1 MNLKTLSTGS
11 DGNCY
16 VLTSA
21 SGKRLVLDAGV
32 SKAEIIK
39 GCNFDVKSIAGVI
52 VTHEHKDHTK
62 SVDDLIKAGLDV
74 FQPYLY
80 ADEKFPKKHFDCFAL
95 YDGFRVYGFDL
106 PHNGVTN
113 RGFLIQC
120 DNQWLLYMTDME
132 YCPYSFKN
140 YKVNHMLIEC
150 NYRKDYVKADLP
162 NYEHKVRGHCELNT
176 TLGIIKANATYALQ
190 TVILCH
196 MGQGIGEIDKTLDE
210 VRKVAKNANIDYA
223 APGKEWELNEVPF

>member
-1 MNLKTLSTGS
+1 MNLKTISTGS

-16 VLTSA
+16 ILTSA

-39 GCNFDVKSIAGVI
+39 GCNYDVKSIVGAI
-52 VTHEHKDHTK
+52 VTHEHKDHAK
-62 SVDDLIKAGLDV
+62 SADDLIKSGLNV
-74 FQPYLY
+74 WLPYLDAEQKY
-80 ADEKFPKKHFDCFAL
+80 PIKQFGDFKVFG
-95 YDGFRVYGFDL
+95 YDL
-106 PHNGVTN
+106 PHNGVEN
-113 RGFLIQC
+113 RGFLICC
-120 DNQWLLYMTDME
+120 DNQRILYMTDME
-132 YCPYSFKN
+132 YCPYTFKN

-150 NYRKDYVKADLP
+150 NYRKDFISADLP

-176 TLGIIKANATYALQ
+176 TLGIINANATYALQ

-196 MGQGIGEIDKTLDE
+196 MGEGIGDIDKIIAE
-210 VRKVAKNANIDYA
+210 VRKVAKNAKIDYA

>member
-1 MNLKTLSTGS
+1 MNLKVISSGS

-16 VLTSA
+16 ILTSA

-32 SKAEIIK
+32 PKSEIIK
-39 GCNFDVKSIAGVI
+39 GCNYDVKSIVGVA
-52 VTHEHKDHTK
+52 VTHVHKDHAK
-62 SVDDLIKAGLDV
+62 SAADLIKSGLNV
-74 FQPYLY
+74 WLPYNY
-80 ADEKFPKKHFDCFAL
+80 VAEKFLIKQFGDFT
-95 YDGFRVYGFDL
+95 VYGFDL
-106 PHNGVTN
+106 PHNGVLN
-113 RGFLIQC
+113 KGFLIDC

-132 YCPYSFKN
+132 YCPYTFKN

-150 NYRKDYVKADLP
+150 NYRKDYISADLP

-176 TLGIIKANATYALQ
+176 TLGIINANATYALQ

-196 MGQGIGEIDKTLDE
+196 MGEGIGDIDKIIAE
-210 VRKVAKNANIDYA
+210 VRKVAKNAKIDFA

>member
-1 MNLKTLSTGS
+1 MNLKTISTGS

-16 VLTSA
+16 ILTSA

-52 VTHEHKDHTK
+52 VSHAHMDHVK
-62 SVDDLIKAGLDV
+62 SAADLIKAGLNV
-74 FQPYLY
+74 WLPYNY
-80 ADEKFPKKHFDCFAL
+80 AVEKFLMKPFSDFD
-95 YDGFRVYGFDL
+95 VYCFDL
-106 PHNGVTN
+106 PHNGVPN
-113 RGFLIQC
+113 KGFLIGC
-120 DNQWLLYMTDME
+120 DDQWLLYMTDME
-132 YCPYSFKN
+132 YCPYSFRN

-150 NYRKDYVKADLP
+150 NYRKDFISADLP

-176 TLGIIKANATYALQ
+176 TLGIVKANATYALQ

-196 MGQGIGEIDKTLDE
+196 MGQGIGDIDKTLDE
-210 VRKVAKNANIDYA
+210 VRKVAKNAKIDYA
-223 APGKEWELNEVPF
+223 APGKEWELNEVPFY